1 MNNYPH
7 SHQNESSAR
16 AAMAVVVT
24 LVLSACTSTGPS
36 APPPV
41 ETVDASGFVIVEDVR
56 VGSNVRAEFDA
67 AVRLMQEERYE
78 EGIALLERVTE
89 AAPEVTAAHID
100 LGIAYRRVN
109 KLELA
114 EASLQRALEL
124 NPRHPVVHNELGMT
138 YRSSGRFTEAR
149 ASYELAL
156 ELQPVFHYARRNLA
170 ILCDV
175 YLADLSCAL
184 EHYEVYAE
192 AVPNDQE
199 AAMWMADIRNRVNQ

>member
-1 MNNYPH
+1 
-7 SHQNESSAR
+7 
-16 AAMAVVVT
+16 MAVVVT

>member
-1 MNNYPH
+1 MNKYLH
-7 SHQNESSAR
+7 SRNNESSVR
-16 AAMAVVVT
+16 ASVAL
-24 LVLSACTSTGPS
+24 LVALGLSACTSTGPS
-36 APPPV
+36 VPPPA

-89 AAPEVTAAHID
+89 EAPEVTAAHID

-138 YRSSGRFTEAR
+138 YRSSGRFAEAR
-149 ASYELAL
+149 ASYERAL

>member
-1 MNNYPH
+1 
-7 SHQNESSAR
+7 
-16 AAMAVVVT
+16 MAVVVT

-138 YRSSGRFTEAR
+138 YRSSGRFAEAR
-149 ASYELAL
+149 ASYERAL

>member
-1 MNNYPH
+1 MNKYLY
-7 SHQNESSAR
+7 SRKTGFSGR
-16 AAMAVVVT
+16 ATVAV
-24 LVLSACTSTGPS
+24 LLALGLGACASTGPS
-36 APPPV
+36 APLPA

-56 VGSNVRAEFDA
+56 VGSNVRAEFDT

-89 AAPEVTAAHID
+89 EAPEVTAAHID
-100 LGIAYRRVN
+100 LGIAYRRVDE
-109 KLELA
+109 LERA
-114 EASLQRALEL
+114 EASLMRALEL

-149 ASYELAL
+149 ASYERAL

-184 EHYEVYAE
+184 EHYEVYVE
-192 AVPNDQE
+192 AVPDDQE
-199 AAMWMADIRNRVNQ
+199 ASMWMADIRNRVNQ